1 MTQILKKGSTGLAVM
16 AVQSRLH
23 LIEDGIFG
31 PLTEEAVRDFQRE
44 RGVEPDGIVTP
55 ELFECMNQGMCRLVK
70 SRRNISMIIVHCS
83 ATPEGKDV
91 SVESIRSA
99 HKAQGWSD
107 IGYHYVITLSG
118 DVKQGR
124 NVDLIGAHCQGKN
137 TNSIGVCYVGGVDKD
152 GKPKDTRTERQRIQL
167 KQLLIQLLILYPGAR
182 IYGHR
187 DFANKACPSFD
198 ATKEYK
204 ELRPLCTVDCSPSSF
219 R

>member
-16 AVQSRLH
+16 AVQNRLH

-91 SVESIRSA
+91 SVESIRSS

-152 GKPKDTRTERQRIQL
+152 GHPKDTRTERQRIQL

-204 ELRPLCTVDCSPSSF
+204 ELRP
-219 R
+219 

>member
-1 MTQILKKGSTGLAVM
+1 MTQMLKKGSTGLAVM
-16 AVQSRLH
+16 AVQNRLH

-31 PLTEEAVRDFQRE
+31 PLTEEAVRDFQQE

-204 ELRPLCTVDCSPSSF
+204 ELRP
-219 R
+219 

>member
-1 MTQILKKGSTGLAVM
+1 MTQMLKKGSTGLAVM
-16 AVQSRLH
+16 AVQNRLH

-31 PLTEEAVRDFQRE
+31 PLTEEAVRDFQQE

-91 SVESIRSA
+91 SVESIRSS

-152 GKPKDTRTERQRIQL
+152 GRPKDTRTERQRIQL

-204 ELRPLCTVDCSPSSF
+204 ELRP
-219 R
+219 

>member
-124 NVDLIGAHCQGKN
+124 NVDLIGAHCQGNN

-198 ATKEYK
+198 ATKEYQN
-204 ELRPLCTVDCSPSSF
+204 LRP
-219 R
+219 

>member
-23 LIEDGIFG
+23 LFEDGIFG
-31 PLTEEAVRDFQRE
+31 PLTAEAVRDFQRA

-70 SRRNISMIIVHCS
+70 SRRKISMIIVHCS

-91 SVESIRSA
+91 SVESIRSF

-204 ELRPLCTVDCSPSSF
+204 ELRP
-219 R
+219 

>member
-1 MTQILKKGSTGLAVM
+1 MTQMLKKGSTGLAVM
-16 AVQSRLH
+16 AVQNRLH

-31 PLTEEAVRDFQRE
+31 PLTEEAVRDFQQE

-152 GKPKDTRTERQRIQL
+152 GRPKDTRTERQRIQL

-204 ELRPLCTVDCSPSSF
+204 ELRP
-219 R
+219 

>member
-1 MTQILKKGSTGLAVM
+1 MTQILKKGSTGLAVI

-137 TNSIGVCYVGGVDKD
+137 TYSIGVCYVGGVDKD

-204 ELRPLCTVDCSPSSF
+204 ELRP
-219 R
+219 

>member
-1 MTQILKKGSTGLAVM
+1 MTQILKKGSTGLAVK
-16 AVQSRLH
+16 AVQNRLH

-167 KQLLIQLLILYPGAR
+167 KQLLIQLLVLYPGAR

-204 ELRPLCTVDCSPSSF
+204 ELRP
-219 R
+219 

>member
-1 MTQILKKGSTGLAVM
+1 MTQILKKGSTGLAVK
-16 AVQSRLH
+16 AVQSHLH

-137 TNSIGVCYVGGVDKD
+137 TNSIGVCYVGGVGKD

-204 ELRPLCTVDCSPSSF
+204 ELRP
-219 R
+219 

>member
-167 KQLLIQLLILYPGAR
+167 KQLLIHLRVLYPGAR

-204 ELRPLCTVDCSPSSF
+204 ELRP
-219 R
+219 

>member
-16 AVQSRLH
+16 AVQNRLH

-31 PLTEEAVRDFQRE
+31 PLTEEAVRDFQQE

-91 SVESIRSA
+91 SVESIRSS

-152 GKPKDTRTERQRIQL
+152 GRPKDTRTERQRIQL

-204 ELRPLCTVDCSPSSF
+204 ELRP
-219 R
+219 

>member
-16 AVQSRLH
+16 AVQNRLH

-31 PLTEEAVRDFQRE
+31 PLTEEAVRDFQQE

-91 SVESIRSA
+91 SVDSIRSS

-152 GKPKDTRTERQRIQL
+152 GRPKDTRTERQRIQL

-204 ELRPLCTVDCSPSSF
+204 ELRP
-219 R
+219 